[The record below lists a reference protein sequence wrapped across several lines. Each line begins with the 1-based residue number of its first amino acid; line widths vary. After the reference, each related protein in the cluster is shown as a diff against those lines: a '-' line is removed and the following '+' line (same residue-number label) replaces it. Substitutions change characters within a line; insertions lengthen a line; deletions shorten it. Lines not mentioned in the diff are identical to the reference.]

1 MISGDSITPSPFI
14 TAQKENLQCG
24 TFNTNL
30 QRKTKYEN
38 KLLNKVVM
46 EKNTVPNVLKAIKE
60 NEIIFATDGSVLPI
74 LATYSWVI
82 AKKGQNK

>member
-1 MISGDSITPSPFI
+1 
-14 TAQKENLQCG
+14 
-24 TFNTNL
+24 
-30 QRKTKYEN
+30 
-38 KLLNKVVM
+38 M

-82 AKKGQNK
+82 AKKQTEQIILKNKEWVYGFHPSSY